1 VGGNPH
7 LAELVAAVPTSAH
20 VERYAQVVRERAT
33 LRRLISVATE
43 LVRTGFDPAADASD
57 LLERAEQM
65 IFSLSSERAGDIS
78 DIKDIIRD
86 VFKRLEESHGKN
98 VTCTGIPTGYG
109 DLDELTSGLQRG
121 ELIIIAG
128 RPSTGKTSFA
138 LNVIVHAACELAI
151 PVGVFSLEMT
161 KEQLAQNMACLC
173 ARVDSHQLRKGMLS
187 QEDWGRLINDG
198 MSRLSEAPIFI
209 DDSPG
214 DKGIVQLRARARRML
229 SRQKV
234 GLLVFDY
241 LQLVSGPKE
250 VAAQSRQ
257 QEVAYISRS
266 LKALAQELRIPV
278 VALCQ
283 LNRGLEE
290 RTNKRPQLSDLR
302 ESGAIEQD
310 ADLVMMIHRPGLYQ
324 DPPALDEPTQLLV
337 SKNRNGPVGDIRLT
351 FLYRCFR
358 FESYIPE
365 GLA

>member
-1 VGGNPH
+1 
-7 LAELVAAVPTSAH
+7 
-20 VERYAQVVRERAT
+20 
-33 LRRLISVATE
+33 
-43 LVRTGFDPAADASD
+43 
-57 LLERAEQM
+57 
-65 IFSLSSERAGDIS
+65 
-78 DIKDIIRD
+78 
-86 VFKRLEESHGKN
+86 
-98 VTCTGIPTGYG
+98 
-109 DLDELTSGLQRG
+109 
-121 ELIIIAG
+121 
-128 RPSTGKTSFA
+128 
-138 LNVIVHAACELAI
+138 
-151 PVGVFSLEMT
+151 
-161 KEQLAQNMACLC
+161 
-173 ARVDSHQLRKGMLS
+173 
-187 QEDWGRLINDG
+187 
-198 MSRLSEAPIFI
+198 
-209 DDSPG
+209 
-214 DKGIVQLRARARRML
+214 ML